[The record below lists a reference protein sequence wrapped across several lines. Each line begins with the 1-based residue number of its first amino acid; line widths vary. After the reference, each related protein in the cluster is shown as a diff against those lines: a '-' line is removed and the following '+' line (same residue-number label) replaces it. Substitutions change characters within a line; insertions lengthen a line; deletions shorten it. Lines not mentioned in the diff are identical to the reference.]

1 MLPVARDFLL
11 KDWVKLSIS
20 LNPIRDEVR
29 KLENRINEVT
39 NGEFRGRYCRGLETY
54 RIREFEKLW
63 NKYPGARELF
73 RECMLKHKELY
84 EKLYEVPITDTSLR
98 RDESVQ
104 NILKM
109 IEKFGRK
116 FSLAD
121 FAKTA

>member
-1 MLPVARDFLL
+1 ME
-11 KDWVKLSIS
+11 
-20 LNPIRDEVR
+20 LNPIRREIR
-29 KLENRINEVT
+29 KLEDEIDKLT

-54 RIREFEKLW
+54 RIREFERLW

-84 EKLYEVPITDTSLR
+84 ERLYEVPITDTSLR
-98 RDESVQ
+98 RDENVQ